1 MGVRGGVNMMN
12 VLTRLVGGTFTKEQW
27 EFGEVGPEVG
37 RELI

>member
-1 MGVRGGVNMMN
+1 MMN
-12 VLTRLVGGTFTKEQW
+12 MSQVVCYLVGGTFTKEQW